1 MYDINSFTF
10 FASYYDALNTMKPS
24 EKQKFLL
31 AILEFMFDGKEPSFK
46 GNMATNWIL
55 IKPNL
60 IKSKNKSNR
69 NQT

>member
-10 FASYYDALNTMKPS
+10 FSSYYDAINTMKPQ

-31 AILEFMFDGKEPSFK
+31 AILEYMFEGKEPEFK

-60 IKSKNKSNR
+60 IKSKNKSNK
-69 NQT
+69 NQN